1 MKVAPINPDLSE
13 IEASPKAMS
22 LLDEVLEGKSNEF
35 QLKVLKWAYK
45 TGVSEDDIL
54 FLFMVAIG
62 QLELIL
68 EESPKDLSNLF
79 ESWSQMLFDRLK
91 ETERIAVKSQQTAIA
106 SAVDE
111 LIKKTAQK
119 QSTRIFSSMLPAG
132 GILALAISVGFLLGL
147 TLPPWLQ
154 GGYTSRGDRLTVT
167 EAETLQWAMSKDGI
181 FARNLLKWNSG
192 SLEKLNCLE
201 DAQNLQVTLK
211 VQGKEASYGHCLL
224 WIVPFEQRRF
234 IK

>member
-1 MKVAPINPDLSE
+1 VKVEPKTPELSDFK
-13 IEASPKAMS
+13 ASPKAMS

-91 ETERIAVKSQQTAIA
+91 ETERIAVKSQQTAI
-106 SAVDE
+106 S
-111 LIKKTAQK
+111 Q
-119 QSTRIFSSMLPAG
+119 RLP
-132 GILALAISVGFLLGL
+132 L
-147 TLPPWLQ
+147 
-154 GGYTSRGDRLTVT
+154 RDRLC
-167 EAETLQWAMSKDGI
+167 G
-181 FARNLLKWNSG
+181 G
-192 SLEKLNCLE
+192 SAN
-201 DAQNLQVTLK
+201 
-211 VQGKEASYGHCLL
+211 
-224 WIVPFEQRRF
+224 
-234 IK
+234 